1 MYMYVDDDDV
11 ENYDEHARDDY
22 HDEWNV
28 MKCIMMSCD
37 WNSLFGKFWEAPV

>member
-37 WNSLFGKFWEAPV
+37 WNSLFG